1 MGIFREGFLVRFFL
15 IALAGFTVAIVAS
28 ARAAEGVD
36 QLGYCSSADK
46 VVSFPDGSVVAL
58 GRTGS
63 CSDPR
68 RTALV
73 KLDSSGHLVKNFG
86 RGGVLMW
93 PDGPNPPFRMIAL
106 PDGRLVLMGYGLVT
120 RLLPDGSLDPGFDG
134 DGTIDPGLTGFDGK
148 PVLAESVDVDSL
160 GRVLLAGTAFLADGK
175 AQPVIRRYLSD
186 GSPDLGFGTGGQVR
200 SDFFHGGSDGH
211 EVRVDGVGATADGSV
226 IVSGEVHERN
236 TPSGYDDPSGPGNIR
251 YEEDGTFDT
260 SYGDGGF
267 AFVSG
272 TFYYSVEAS
281 RVYPDGSSTV
291 AGWSSGY
298 MYGCPWVQLYRFDP
312 DGNATQ
318 GVFGDLKCGSTGL
331 FLEGNGFLA
340 ASDTSPGGHGWPE
353 TAETRFHVGRY
364 GALPNGMDEGSTD
377 TQIGIGRS
385 AARDVT
391 VDHDGNVVAVGQAFA
406 NDCLTP
412 TSGTRGCGAV
422 MVIARYTGAD
432 GGLDPAFG
440 EDNGMVT
447 IPEIACDGKIAGDG
461 PGGSALRSRCL
472 EGLSR
477 PDVTSA
483 SLLHP
488 RAKKPSVRM
497 LVTMPPERDKL
508 FPASESLTLTLPK
521 ALAPRQGG
529 RILFRALQSSIFDE
543 GYDSPWDRSFPTGR
557 SVRFSSPSTQGNSV
571 YVRSGRLFVSL
582 APGSLR
588 KIPRKFRGRKVKI
601 TVRASYES
609 VAFGAI
615 GSQENVWLKIPGK
628 K

>member
-1 MGIFREGFLVRFFL
+1 MGIFKEGFLVRFFL
-15 IALAGFTVAIVAS
+15 IAFLGFTVAVVAS
-28 ARAAEGVD
+28 AKAAEGVD
-36 QLGYCSSADK
+36 LLGDCSSAGK

-73 KLDSSGHLVKNFG
+73 KLDNSGHLDKNFG
-86 RGGVLMW
+86 KGGVLIW

-106 PDGRLVLMGYGLVT
+106 PDQGLVLMGYGLVT
-120 RLLPDGSLDPGFDG
+120 RLLADGSLDPGFDG
-134 DGTIDPGLTGFDGK
+134 DGTIDPGLTDFDGK
-148 PVLAESVDVDSL
+148 PVPAESIDVDSM
-160 GRVLLAGTAFLADGK
+160 GRVLLAGTAFLAGGK
-175 AQPVIRRYLSD
+175 AQPVVRRYLPD

-200 SDFFHGGSDGH
+200 SDFFNGSPDGH
-211 EVRVDGVGATADGSV
+211 EVRVEGVGATADGSV
-226 IVSGEVHERN
+226 IVSGELHERN

-260 SYGDGGF
+260 SYGIGGF
-267 AFVSG
+267 AIASA

-291 AGWSSGY
+291 AGWSSGN
-298 MYGCPWVQLYRFDP
+298 MYGCPWIQLFGFDS
-312 DGNATQ
+312 DGNARQ
-318 GVFGDLKCGSTGL
+318 GVSGDLKCGGTGL

-353 TAETRFHVGRY
+353 AAETRFHLGRY
-364 GALPNGMDEGSTD
+364 GVLPNGMDEGSTD

-385 AARDVT
+385 AASDVT
-391 VDHDGNVVAVGQAFA
+391 VDDDGNVVAVGQAFA

-412 TSGTRGCGAV
+412 ASGTRGCGAV
-422 MVIARYTGAD
+422 MVIARYTGAS
-432 GGLDPAFG
+432 GGLDPTFG
-440 EDNGMVT
+440 HDYGMVT
-447 IPEIACDGKIAGDG
+447 IPEIACDGKMTGDG
-461 PGGSALRSRCL
+461 PGGSTLRSRCL
-472 EGLSR
+472 EGLTR
-477 PDVTSA
+477 PDVTSV
-483 SLLHP
+483 SLRHP
-488 RAKKPSVRM
+488 RAKKPSLRM
-497 LVTMPPERDKL
+497 LVNMPPERDKL
-508 FPASESLTLTLPK
+508 FPASEHLTLTLPK

-529 RILFRALQSSIFDE
+529 RILFRALQRSILDE
-543 GYDSPWDRSFPTGR
+543 AYDSPWDRSFPTSR
-557 SVRFSSPSTQGNSV
+557 SVQFSAPSNQGNSV
-571 YVRSGRLFVSL
+571 YVTSGDMFVNL

-588 KIPRKFRGRKVKI
+588 TIPRKFRGRKVKV

-615 GSQENVWLKIPGK
+615 GSQQNVWVKIPGK